1 MGVLSVRNANIVFG
15 GTAEEL
21 GIRNFEFLL
30 RQAAKPSGE
39 LFSASPAILNCSVV
53 NYSRQ
58 GKPRRLWRLAVAPQP
73 PIAEHQ
79 LRRVPRGHV
88 SIRNP
93 LQAPKER
100 SCGISIISLS
110 LGSAKRDLLSS
121 SISYEMLSVPLR
133 GTIFR
138 WRSRTYPQLRSFGAC
153 SGFHNI
159 GPAPRNPQLLLI
171 LLAFMGCV
179 ATARRHSL
187 LSLFLTWRTISNF

>member
-1 MGVLSVRNANIVFG
+1 MLCAQVGVLSVRNANIVFG

-39 LFSASPAILNCSVV
+39 LFSASPAILNYSVV

-58 GKPRRLWRLAVAPQP
+58 SKPRRLWRLAVAPQP

-93 LQAPKER
+93 
-100 SCGISIISLS
+100 
-110 LGSAKRDLLSS
+110 
-121 SISYEMLSVPLR
+121 
-133 GTIFR
+133 
-138 WRSRTYPQLRSFGAC
+138 QLRSFGAC
-153 SGFHNI
+153 SGFRDI

-171 LLAFMGCV
+171 LLVFMGCV

-187 LSLFLTWRTISNF
+187 LSLLLTWRTIPNS